1 MSYSPKIKQFIY
13 TYFMINTSTVMGNKR
28 FSYFIISSFILCSI
42 LLIAVQIN
50 SARNTKEL
58 IKNNNTLLS
67 ELRSSNH
74 LREIDRDILGVESR
88 IRASIATNDTTHLEG
103 IDQKI
108 KQIKNFLDSLSVDNE
123 DLEEEKLIQRL
134 GVLAQDKMR
143 TKGKLLHRYDS
154 LGNMD
159 DESSIANPR
168 ARMISNEIT
177 DITAKIYQ
185 KRQVRMVELRNLS
198 QEMGH
203 RAKLYDISLLVL
215 LIVSG
220 AVIGYHII
228 RQFKRQHILIQEL
241 DIAEKNAS
249 VAAQTKENFLANMS
263 HEIRTPLSG
272 ILGFTNLL
280 QKRPLDET
288 SAEFVTAIQH
298 SGENLMTIIN
308 DILDLS
314 KIEAGMMRITPG
326 IFSINGLLDS
336 VETLFSERVKE
347 KKLTISSKVDRSIPD
362 TLVGDATRLTQILV
376 NLIGNAIKF
385 THQGTV
391 SIEVYNKQQNEN
403 QVTLGFKITDTGIGI
418 DKEKLTEVFE
428 RFNQGEDST
437 TRNYGGTGLGLS
449 IVKKLILLQQ
459 GDIEVSSEQGK
470 GTTFSF
476 YIPYEIAKEQLNAV
490 PAPNINQFKDLSNTA
505 LRVLVVDD
513 NAINQSLMKHLLS
526 QWNID
531 FEMAS
536 NGLEAV
542 EYLQKND
549 CDLVLMDLQ
558 MPQMDGYTAV
568 QQIREILKLDL
579 PIIAMTAHA
588 LPGERE
594 KCLSRGM
601 NEYISKPIKEEE
613 LFKLIANFGLKEP
626 KSEPAAVIKDNTAF
640 TCIDLTYMESVS
652 GGNKSFEQTV
662 TQQFIDNVPPH
673 LDQLIAAYQNE
684 DFKMVKLR
692 AHDLQSSAAIM
703 GLLPL
708 LEEKLELLE
717 TSCEQNTIAE
727 KTLDK
732 VKNIVLEA
740 VSEAE
745 IFLKQLKK

>member
-1 MSYSPKIKQFIY
+1 
-13 TYFMINTSTVMGNKR
+13 MGNKR

-50 SARNTKEL
+50 SAKNTKEL
-58 IKNNNTLLS
+58 IKNNNTLLN

-108 KQIKNFLDSLSVDNE
+108 KQIRNFLDSLSVDNE

-168 ARMISNEIT
+168 ARIISNEIT
-177 DITAKIYQ
+177 DITAKIYH
-185 KRQVRMVELRNLS
+185 KRQLRMVELSNLS
-198 QEMGH
+198 LEMGQ

-215 LIVSG
+215 LVVSG
-220 AVIGYHII
+220 AVIGYHIM
-228 RQFKRQHILIQEL
+228 RQFRRQHFLIKEL
-241 DIAEKNAS
+241 DIAEKKAS

-288 SAEFVTAIQH
+288 SAEFVTSIQR

-326 IFSINGLLDS
+326 IFSINGLLNS
-336 VETLFSERVKE
+336 IETLFSERVKE
-347 KKLTISSKVDRSIPD
+347 KKLKISSNVETSIPD
-362 TLVGDATRLTQILV
+362 TLIGDATRLTQILV

-385 THQGTV
+385 THQGKV
-391 SIEVYNKQQNEN
+391 SIEVYTKQQSDN
-403 QVTLGFKITDTGIGI
+403 QITLGFKITDTGIGI

-449 IVKKLILLQQ
+449 IVKRLILLQK
-459 GDIEVSSEQGK
+459 GDIEVYSEQGK
-470 GTTFSF
+470 GTTFNF
-476 YIPYEIAKEQLNAV
+476 YIPYGISKEQLNTIPTADKD
-490 PAPNINQFKDLSNTA
+490 QFKDMSSTA
-505 LRVLVVDD
+505 LKVLVVDD
-513 NAINQSLMKHLLS
+513 NAINQSLMKHLLL

-531 FEMAS
+531 FDIAS

-542 EYLQKND
+542 EYLRKKN

-568 QQIREILKLDL
+568 QQIREELKLDI

-613 LFKLIANFGLKEP
+613 LFKLITSFGLKEG
-626 KSEPAAVIKDNTAF
+626 KSEDKKVIENVPVF
-640 TCIDLTYMESVS
+640 NYIDLTYMHSVS

-662 TQQFIDNVPPH
+662 TNQFIDNVPLH
-673 LDQLIAAYQNE
+673 LEQLITAYHSL
-684 DFKMVKLR
+684 DFKIVKLR
-692 AHDLQSSAAIM
+692 AHDLQSSVSIM
-703 GLLPL
+703 GLLPI
-708 LEEKLELLE
+708 LEEKFDLLE
-717 TSCEQNTIAE
+717 MATEQNT
-727 KTLDK
+727 TLQQILND
-732 VKNIVLEA
+732 VENILKLSLVEAKIYLE
-740 VSEAE
+740 S
-745 IFLKQLKK
+745 L

>member
-1 MSYSPKIKQFIY
+1 
-13 TYFMINTSTVMGNKR
+13 MGNKR

-50 SARNTKEL
+50 SAKNTKEL
-58 IKNNNTLLS
+58 IRNNNTLLN

-108 KQIKNFLDSLSVDNE
+108 KQIRNFLDSLSIDNE

-134 GVLAQDKMR
+134 GVLAQDKMV

-159 DESSIANPR
+159 DESSIANPH
-168 ARMISNEIT
+168 ARIISNEIT
-177 DITAKIYQ
+177 DITAKIYH
-185 KRQVRMVELRNLS
+185 KRQLRMVELSNLS
-198 QEMGH
+198 QEMGR
-203 RAKLYDISLLVL
+203 RAKLYDLSLLVL
-215 LIVSG
+215 LVLSG
-220 AVIGYHII
+220 AVIGYHIM
-228 RQFKRQHILIQEL
+228 RQFKRQHILIKEL
-241 DIAEKNAS
+241 DIAEKKAT

-288 SAEFVTAIQH
+288 AAEFVTSIQR

-326 IFSINGLLDS
+326 IFSINGLMNS

-347 KKLTISSKVDRSIPD
+347 KKLSISSKVDNSIPD
-362 TLVGDATRLTQILV
+362 TLTGDATRLTQILV

-391 SIEVYNKQQNEN
+391 SIEVYKKLLHENKI
-403 QVTLGFKITDTGIGI
+403 VLGFKITDTGIGI
-418 DKEKLTEVFE
+418 GKEKLTEVFE

-449 IVKKLILLQQ
+449 IVKKLILLQE
-459 GDIEVSSEQGK
+459 GDIEVNSEQGK

-476 YIPYEIAKEQLNAV
+476 YIPYGIAKEQLNSL
-490 PAPNINQFKDLSNTA
+490 PAHSIDQYKDISNTA
-505 LRVLVVDD
+505 LKVLVVDD
-513 NAINQSLMKHLLS
+513 NAINQSLMKHILS

-531 FEMAS
+531 FEIAS

-542 EYLQKND
+542 EYLRNKA

-568 QQIREILKLDL
+568 QQIREVLQLDV

-588 LPGERE
+588 LPGEGE

-601 NEYISKPIKEEE
+601 NEYISKPIKEDE
-613 LFKLIANFGLKEP
+613 LFKLIANFGLKDA
-626 KSEPAAVIKDNTAF
+626 KSAEEKISENNTVF
-640 TCIDLTYMESVS
+640 HYIDLTYMQSVS
-652 GGNKSFEQTV
+652 GGNKSFEKTV
-662 TQQFIDNVPPH
+662 STQFIENVPVH
-673 LDQLIAAYQNE
+673 LQQLITAYQNQ
-684 DFKMVKLR
+684 DFKVVKLR

-703 GLLPL
+703 GLLPH
-708 LEEKLELLE
+708 LEEKLDILE
-717 TSCEQNTIAE
+717 MAKEQNTILQQI
-727 KTLDK
+727 LDD
-732 VKNIVLEA
+732 VQNVLNLSLIEA
-740 VSEAE
+740 KL
-745 IFLKQLKK
+745 FLESLLK

>member
-1 MSYSPKIKQFIY
+1 
-13 TYFMINTSTVMGNKR
+13 MGNKR

-50 SARNTKEL
+50 SAKNTKEL
-58 IKNNNTLLS
+58 IKNNNTLLN

-108 KQIKNFLDSLSVDNE
+108 KQIRNFLDSLSVDNE

-168 ARMISNEIT
+168 ARIISNEIT
-177 DITAKIYQ
+177 DITAKIYH
-185 KRQVRMVELRNLS
+185 KRQLRMVELSNLS
-198 QEMGH
+198 LEMGQ

-215 LIVSG
+215 LVVSG
-220 AVIGYHII
+220 AVIGYHIM
-228 RQFKRQHILIQEL
+228 RQFRRQHFLIKEL
-241 DIAEKNAS
+241 DIAEKKAS

-288 SAEFVTAIQH
+288 SAEFVTSIQR

-326 IFSINGLLDS
+326 IFSINGLLNS
-336 VETLFSERVKE
+336 IETLFSERVKE
-347 KKLTISSKVDRSIPD
+347 KKLKISSNVETSIPD
-362 TLVGDATRLTQILV
+362 TLIGDATRLTQILV

-385 THQGTV
+385 THQGKV
-391 SIEVYNKQQNEN
+391 SIEVYTKQQSDN
-403 QVTLGFKITDTGIGI
+403 QITLGFKITDTGIGI

-449 IVKKLILLQQ
+449 IVKRLILLQK
-459 GDIEVSSEQGK
+459 GDIEVYSEQGK
-470 GTTFSF
+470 GTTFNF
-476 YIPYEIAKEQLNAV
+476 YIPYGISKEQLNTIPTADKD
-490 PAPNINQFKDLSNTA
+490 QFKDMSSTA
-505 LRVLVVDD
+505 LKVLVVDD
-513 NAINQSLMKHLLS
+513 NAINQSLMKHLLL

-531 FEMAS
+531 FDIAS

-542 EYLQKND
+542 EYLRKKN

-568 QQIREILKLDL
+568 QQIREELKLDI

-613 LFKLIANFGLKEP
+613 LFKLITSFGLKEG
-626 KSEPAAVIKDNTAF
+626 KSEDKKVIENVPVF
-640 TCIDLTYMESVS
+640 NYIDLTYMHSVS
-652 GGNKSFEQTV
+652 GGNKSFEQMV
-662 TQQFIDNVPPH
+662 TNQFIDNVPLH
-673 LDQLIAAYQNE
+673 LEQLITAYQSQ
-684 DFKMVKLR
+684 DFKIVKLR
-692 AHDLQSSAAIM
+692 AHDLQSSVSIM
-703 GLLPL
+703 GLLPI
-708 LEEKLELLE
+708 LEEKLDLLE
-717 TSCEQNTIAE
+717 MATEQNT
-727 KTLDK
+727 TLQQILND
-732 VKNIVLEA
+732 VENILKLSLVEAKIYLE
-740 VSEAE
+740 S
-745 IFLKQLKK
+745 L

>member
-1 MSYSPKIKQFIY
+1 
-13 TYFMINTSTVMGNKR
+13 MINTSTVMGNKR

-50 SARNTKEL
+50 SAKNTKEL
-58 IKNNNTLLS
+58 IKNNNTLLN

-74 LREIDRDILGVESR
+74 LREIDRDILSVESR

-108 KQIKNFLDSLSVDNE
+108 RQIRNFLDSLSVDNE
-123 DLEEEKLIQRL
+123 DHEEEKLIQRL
-134 GVLAQDKMR
+134 GILAQNKMI

-159 DESSIANPR
+159 DESSIANPQ

-185 KRQVRMVELRNLS
+185 KRQVRMVELSNLS
-198 QEMGH
+198 QEMGR
-203 RAKLYDISLLVL
+203 RAKVYDISLLFL
-215 LIVSG
+215 LVISG
-220 AVIGYHII
+220 AVIGYHIM
-228 RQFKRQHILIQEL
+228 RQFRRQHHLIKEL
-241 DIAEKNAS
+241 DIAEKKAS

-288 SAEFVTAIQH
+288 SAEFVTSIQR

-326 IFSINGLLDS
+326 IFSINGLLNS
-336 VETLFSERVKE
+336 IETLFSERVKE
-347 KKLTISSKVDRSIPD
+347 KKLTISSKVEASIPD

-391 SIEVYNKQQNEN
+391 SIEVYNKEQREN
-403 QVTLGFKITDTGIGI
+403 QITLGFKITDTGIGI

-449 IVKKLILLQQ
+449 IVKRLILLQE
-459 GDIEVSSEQGK
+459 GDIEVRSEQGK
-470 GTTFSF
+470 GTTFNF
-476 YIPYEIAKEQLNAV
+476 YIPYGIAKEQLNTV
-490 PAPNINQFKDLSNTA
+490 PAADIDHFKDMSNTA

-531 FEMAS
+531 FDIAS

-542 EYLQKND
+542 EYLRKKE

-568 QQIREILKLDL
+568 QEIREILKLDI

-594 KCLSRGM
+594 RCLSRGM

-613 LFKLIANFGLKEP
+613 LFKLITNFGLKEA
-626 KSEPAAVIKDNTAF
+626 KSEEITVSQNNIAF
-640 TCIDLTYMESVS
+640 ETIDLTYMQSVS

-662 TQQFIDNVPPH
+662 TTQFVENVPLH
-673 LDQLIAAYQNE
+673 LEQLITAYQNE
-684 DFKMVKLR
+684 DFKIVKLR
-692 AHDLQSSAAIM
+692 AHDLRSSAAIM
-703 GLLPL
+703 GLLPILEQKLDL
-708 LEEKLELLE
+708 LEMAKEKNTALQQIIEDVESIL
-717 TSCEQNTIAE
+717 TSAIAE
-727 KTLDK
+727 AK
-732 VKNIVLEA
+732 IVLEN
-740 VSEAE
+740 
-745 IFLKQLKK
+745 LRQ

>member
-1 MSYSPKIKQFIY
+1 
-13 TYFMINTSTVMGNKR
+13 MINTSTVMGNKR
-28 FSYFIISSFILCSI
+28 FSYFIISSFILCSV

-58 IKNNNTLLS
+58 IRNNNTLLS

-108 KQIKNFLDSLSVDNE
+108 KQIRNFLDSLSVDNS
-123 DLEEEKLIQRL
+123 DPEEENLIQRL
-134 GVLAQDKMR
+134 GVLAQDKMI

-154 LGNMD
+154 VGNMD
-159 DESSIANPR
+159 DNTSIANPR

-177 DITAKIYQ
+177 DITAKIYH
-185 KRQVRMVELRNLS
+185 KRQVRMVELSNLS
-198 QEMGH
+198 NEMGE
-203 RAKLYDISLLVL
+203 RAKLYDISLLIL
-215 LIVSG
+215 LVISG
-220 AVIGYHII
+220 AVIGYHIM
-228 RQFKRQHILIQEL
+228 RQFRRQHFLIKEL
-241 DIAEKNAS
+241 DIAEKKAS

-288 SAEFVTAIQH
+288 ATEFVSSIQR

-347 KKLTISSKVDRSIPD
+347 KKLTISSKIETSIPD
-362 TLVGDATRLTQILV
+362 TLIGDATRLTQILV

-385 THQGTV
+385 THQGSV
-391 SIEVYNKQQNEN
+391 SIEVYNKEQNEN
-403 QVTLGFKITDTGIGI
+403 QVALGFKIIDTGIGI
-418 DKEKLTEVFE
+418 DKEKLDEVFE

-449 IVKKLILLQQ
+449 IVKRLILLQD
-459 GDIEVSSEQGK
+459 GDIEVSSERGK

-490 PAPNINQFKDLSNTA
+490 PVANVDHFKDISNTA

-531 FEMAS
+531 FDMVS

-542 EYLQKND
+542 EYLRKKD

-558 MPQMDGYTAV
+558 MPQMDGYTAT
-568 QQIREILKLDL
+568 QQIREILKLDI

-601 NEYISKPIKEEE
+601 NEYLSKPIKEEE
-613 LFKLIANFGLKEP
+613 LFKLIASFGLKES
-626 KSEPAAVIKDNTAF
+626 KSEEINVRETNPVF
-640 TCIDLTYMESVS
+640 EYIDLTYMKSVS
-652 GGNKSFEQTV
+652 SGNKAFEETV
-662 TQQFIDNVPPH
+662 TKQFIDNVPRH
-673 LDQLIAAYQNE
+673 LEQLKKAYQNQ
-684 DFKMVKLR
+684 DFKMTKLT
-692 AHDLQSSAAIM
+692 AHDLKSSVAIM

-708 LEEKLELLE
+708 LEEKLDILE
-717 TSCEQNTIAE
+717 TASEQNT
-727 KTLDK
+727 TLQQILDD
-732 VKNIVLEA
+732 VESILNLSLVEA
-740 VSEAE
+740 K
-745 IFLKQLKK
+745 IFLESL